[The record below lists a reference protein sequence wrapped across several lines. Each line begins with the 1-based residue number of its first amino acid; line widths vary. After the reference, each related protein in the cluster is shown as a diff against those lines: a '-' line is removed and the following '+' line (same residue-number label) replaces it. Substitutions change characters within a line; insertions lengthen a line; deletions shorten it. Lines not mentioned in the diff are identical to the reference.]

1 MGGFFGVVSKG
12 NCTMDLFFGTDYHS
26 HLGTYVGGMAVCD
39 PETGFDRS
47 IHRITSTQFRTALE
61 SAAARMKGTVG
72 IGCISDTDPQ
82 PLLVCSRLGNY
93 AITTVGRINNGEE
106 LVQRALKDGHTQFM
120 ERSGNRGVNETELV
134 ASLINEKETIEEGIR
149 FAQEMIDGSL
159 SLLIATKE
167 GIYAARD
174 LVGRTPVVI
183 GMKEDALC
191 ASFES
196 HAYLNLGYH
205 TLKELGPAE
214 VVFITADGIEPK
226 LPPLPKKRMCAFM
239 WTYYGYPTAN
249 YEGVNV
255 EASRNRCGRMLAEN
269 DKDKNI
275 RVDYVGGIPDSG
287 TAAAIGYANASGVPF
302 ARPFIKYTPT
312 WPRSFMPQNQNMR
325 NQVAHMKLIAID
337 ELIRDKSLLLVD
349 DSIVRGTQMG
359 ETVDFLYESGA
370 REVHVRPACPPVM
383 YGCKYLNFSRST
395 SDMDLIAR
403 RCIVELEGCV
413 PTDERVHVYADAST
427 PEHAAMVERIREK
440 LKFTTLAYPSVE
452 MVSRSVQVPEDE
464 ICTYCWTGKE

>member
-12 NCTMDLFFGTDYHS
+12 SCIMDLFFGTDYHS
-26 HLGTYVGGMAVCD
+26 HLGTYVGGMAVCNG
-39 PETGFDRS
+39 ETGFDRS
-47 IHRITSTQFRTALE
+47 IHRITNKQFRSQLE
-61 SAAARMKGTVG
+61 SAAARMQGSIG

-93 AITTVGRINNGEE
+93 AITTVGRINNKDE
-106 LVQRALKDGHTQFM
+106 LVQKALADGHAQFL
-120 ERSGNRGVNETELV
+120 ELSSNRGVNETELV
-134 ASLINEKETIEEGIR
+134 ASLINEKTTIEEGIR
-149 FAQEMIDGSL
+149 HAQEMIDGSM
-159 SLLIATKE
+159 SVLIATKD

-226 LPPLPKKRMCAFM
+226 LPPLLKKRMCAFM

-403 RCIVELEGCV
+403 RCIVELEGGV
-413 PTDERVHVYADAST
+413 PSDERVHVYADAST

-440 LKFTTLAYPSVE
+440 LKFTTLSYPSVE

-464 ICTYCWTGKE
+464 ICTYCWTGRE

>member
-12 NCTMDLFFGTDYHS
+12 NCTSDLFFGTDYHS

-39 PETGFDRS
+39 PELGFDRS
-47 IHRITSTQFRTALE
+47 IHRITNSQFRSQLE
-61 SAAARMKGTVG
+61 SAATRMKGTVG

-82 PLLVCSRLGNY
+82 PLLVYSRLGSF
-93 AITTVGRINNGEE
+93 AITTVGRINNTKE
-106 LVQRALKDGHTQFM
+106 LVDRAIEDGHTQFL
-120 ERSGNRGVNETELV
+120 ERGGDRGVNQTELV
-134 ASLINEKETIEEGIR
+134 ASLINEKDTIEEGIR
-149 FAQEMIDGSL
+149 HAQEMIDGSL
-159 SLLIATKE
+159 SLLIATKD

-183 GMKEDALC
+183 GMKDDALC

-196 HAYLNLGYH
+196 HAYLNLGYR

-214 VVFITADGIEPK
+214 VVFVTADGIEPK

-239 WTYYGYPTAN
+239 WTYYGYPTAY

-255 EASRNRCGRMLAEN
+255 EASRNRCGQMLAEN
-269 DKDKNI
+269 DKDKDI
-275 RVDYVGGIPDSG
+275 HADYVGGIPDSG

-312 WPRSFMPQNQNMR
+312 WPRSFMPQSQNIR
-325 NQVAHMKLIAID
+325 SQVAHMKLIAID

-359 ETVDFLYESGA
+359 ETVDFLYQSGA

-403 RCIVELEGCV
+403 RCIVELEGGV
-413 PTDERVHVYADAST
+413 PDDERVHVYADAST
-427 PEHAAMVERIREK
+427 PEHAAMVELIREK
-440 LKFTTLAYPSVE
+440 LRFTSLSYPSVE
-452 MVSRSVQVPEDE
+452 MVSRSVQVSEDE
-464 ICTYCWTGKE
+464 ICTYCWTGRE

>member
-1 MGGFFGVVSKG
+1 MGGFFGAVSKQ
-12 NCTMDLFFGTDYHS
+12 NVAWDVFFGTDYHS
-26 HLGTYVGGMAVCD
+26 HLGTYVGGMAVYD
-39 PETGFDRS
+39 EKAGFDRS

-61 SAAARMKGTVG
+61 GAASRMNGHIG
-72 IGCISDTDPQ
+72 IGCIADNDPQ
-82 PLLVCSRLGNY
+82 PLLVYSRLGSY
-93 AITTVGRINNGEE
+93 AITTVGRINNSKE
-106 LVQRALKDGHTQFM
+106 LVDRAIADGHAQFL
-120 ERSGNRGVNETELV
+120 ERSRFVGINETELV
-134 ASLINEKETIEEGIR
+134 ASLVNEKETIEEGIR
-149 FAQEMIDGSL
+149 HAQEMIDGSL
-159 SLLIATKE
+159 SLLIATSE

-183 GMKEDALC
+183 GIKDDACC

-196 HAYLNLGYH
+196 HAYLNLGYR

-226 LPPLPKKRMCAFM
+226 LAPLPKKRTCAFM

-255 EASRNRCGRMLAEN
+255 EASRNRCGAMLAEN
-269 DKDKNI
+269 DKDKNYHI
-275 RVDYVGGIPDSG
+275 DYVGGIPDSG

-312 WPRSFMPQNQNMR
+312 WPRSFMPQNQSMR
-325 NQVAHMKLIAID
+325 NQVAHMKLIPID

-403 RCIVELEGCV
+403 RCIVELEGGV
-413 PTDERVHVYADAST
+413 PSEERLAVYTDSST
-427 PEHAAMVERIREK
+427 PEHKAMVELIREK
-440 LKFTTLAYPSVE
+440 LKFTSLEYPSVE
-452 MVSRSVQVPEDE
+452 MVSKSVQVPEDE
-464 ICTYCWTGKE
+464 ICTYCWTGRE